1 MEPIDLKAYGLTP
14 DFAKEA
20 AKYEGLSL
28 ARVTEQHRDRYKI
41 MGERG
46 EKAASVSGKFIY
58 QATAMTDFP
67 AVGDWVMVNGGADGG
82 EKAVIHQVLPR
93 KSVFTRKA
101 PGSGGEIQIVAANID
116 VVFICMSLKDDFNLR
131 RLERYLT
138 VAWDSG
144 AKPMVVLTKADLCE
158 DAAAMAVEAATAAIG
173 AEIMVCSSV
182 AAEGE
187 KAVRESMRSG
197 ETVAFIGSSGVGKST
212 LINCL
217 IGEERL
223 RVNTIRKGDGKGRH
237 TTTHRQLLLLP
248 TGSIVIDT
256 PGMRELQLNMAD
268 LSRSFEDI
276 EALAAHCK
284 FRDCSHRQEPGC
296 AVQAAVDRGELPPK
310 RLENYRKL
318 QRELDYEGLD
328 SRRLEEAKIN
338 AMFGSK
344 GEMKQMMRQIKG
356 KKK

>member
-1 MEPIDLKAYGLTP
+1 MERIDLKTYGLTAAV
-14 DFAKEA
+14 AKEA
-20 AKYEGLSL
+20 AKYTGLSL
-28 ARVTEQHRDRYKI
+28 ARVTEQHRDSYKI
-41 MGERG
+41 MGESG
-46 EKAASVSGKFIY
+46 EKAAAVSGKFIY
-58 QATAMTDFP
+58 QAGAMTDFP
-67 AVGDWVMVNGGADGG
+67 AVGDWVMVDAGDGG

-101 PGSGGEIQIVAANID
+101 PGSAGGVQIVAANID
-116 VVFICMSLKDDFNLR
+116 VIFICMSLKDDFNLR

-158 DAAAMAVEAATAAIG
+158 DAAQMAAKAATVAIG
-173 AEIMVCSSV
+173 AEIMVCSGV
-182 AAEGE
+182 AAAGA
-187 KAVRESMRSG
+187 KAVRESLRSG

-217 IGEERL
+217 LGEDRL
-223 RVNTIRKGDGKGRH
+223 RVNAIRESDGKGRH

-256 PGMRELQLNMAD
+256 PGMRELQLNTAD

-276 EALAAHCK
+276 ETLAAQCK

-296 AVQAAVDRGELPPK
+296 AVQAAVDRGELQPK